1 MSIKGTGLRP
11 PQSSICIIHINT
23 SLPPRLSNFKQA
35 LKLRIFRKE
44 HSIPINQPSTMPRS
58 TMHSR
63 LTAANLGEL
72 DTRSASH
79 SSRSSGGSSMISPKG
94 TRYSQGS
101 RSFSRVSSLR
111 PADSA
116 SQVSARSASY
126 ARSAAPRQIE
136 DRHSTTSHR
145 SASRISDGRSM
156 HASRSGRPANDRDD
170 DFYDE
175 PYARPSYSTASRY
188 QGSQVSRSAARELP
202 YDVEERAPG
211 DYQYFQDL
219 GYSGDNGANFKHPTT
234 KTEYEAMYGVPASK
248 RSGAASSRVGEY
260 RDNDGGASRVSS
272 RHGGYAPSAHSASS
286 RNSNRERALV
296 RIPDIYER

>member
-1 MSIKGTGLRP
+1 
-11 PQSSICIIHINT
+11 
-23 SLPPRLSNFKQA
+23 
-35 LKLRIFRKE
+35 
-44 HSIPINQPSTMPRS
+44 MPRS

-79 SSRSSGGSSMISPKG
+79 NSRSSGGSSMISPKG

-116 SQVSARSASY
+116 SQVSSRSASY

-145 SASRISDGRSM
+145 SGSRISGGRSM
-156 HASRSGRPANDRDD
+156 HASRSANDRDD

-211 DYQYFQDL
+211 GYQYFQDL
-219 GYSGDNGANFKHPTT
+219 GYTGDNGAKFKHPTT

-272 RHGGYAPSAHSASS
+272 RHGPPSSRVGEYRDNDGGASRVSSRHSGNAPSAYSASS
-286 RNSNRERALV
+286 RSSNRDRALV
-296 RIPDIYER
+296 RIPNVYER